1 MEKKTFLVDNKVVFY
16 TGLIYFI
23 IMALFVV
30 LKVLAYFGLFS
41 FSGAGYVYR
50 LIVQIGLMA
59 VLPMC
64 LFSILLKKN
73 AKQTFEFFSFRKITF
88 VSVLVSILL
97 GVCVFVFISYI
108 SSLWSGI
115 LGFFGYQ
122 GSTGTAETDYSVAN
136 FFLSI
141 FLVGVLPGFCEEV
154 AHRGMLLNGYKKMGT
169 KKAIILSGFLF
180 GLMHLNIEQ
189 FFFASII
196 GIFFGFVAF
205 FTDSIFPTMIM
216 HFTNNAIS
224 TFMGY
229 ASANNLP
236 IYDAFNSFI
245 GNMFGGNA
253 FLSIMM
259 MFLFI
264 LILVGLMYL
273 IVMAM
278 FKDTRLKNMAK
289 VADKAVKEEL
299 RRRLMS
305 GVGGA
310 EEIEKDDDIDVDLKT
325 IGNNKIFSIV
335 LRTGY
340 KNVYKPTFRDNI
352 FLYVNLFLGIAT
364 TLSTFIWG
372 VL

>member
-1 MEKKTFLVDNKVVFY
+1 
-16 TGLIYFI
+16 
-23 IMALFVV
+23 
-30 LKVLAYFGLFS
+30 
-41 FSGAGYVYR
+41 
-50 LIVQIGLMA
+50 
-59 VLPMC
+59 
-64 LFSILLKKN
+64 
-73 AKQTFEFFSFRKITF
+73 
-88 VSVLVSILL
+88 
-97 GVCVFVFISYI
+97 
-108 SSLWSGI
+108 
-115 LGFFGYQ
+115 
-122 GSTGTAETDYSVAN
+122 
-136 FFLSI
+136 
-141 FLVGVLPGFCEEV
+141 
-154 AHRGMLLNGYKKMGT
+154 
-169 KKAIILSGFLF
+169 
-180 GLMHLNIEQ
+180 
-189 FFFASII
+189 
-196 GIFFGFVAF
+196 
-205 FTDSIFPTMIM
+205 
-216 HFTNNAIS
+216 
-224 TFMGY
+224 
-229 ASANNLP
+229 
-236 IYDAFNSFI
+236 
-245 GNMFGGNA
+245 MFGGNA

-310 EEIEKDDDIDVDLKT
+310 EEVEKDDDIDVDLKT

>member
-1 MEKKTFLVDNKVVFY
+1 MYRDKEIFNTNLVYFLIICLFITIRIISSTFSIP
-16 TGLIYFI
+16 TIW
-23 IMALFVV
+23 
-30 LKVLAYFGLFS
+30 
-41 FSGAGYVYR
+41 GYILNGV
-50 LIVQIGLMA
+50 IQIGLMLSLPLFLFSYLQKQKVSKTVKDFGFNKIGIKTILLSFVAGIIVYLITIFVATFFSAILSLLGYENSSSGTVVSSYPLWLLFVELFVTA
-59 VLPMC
+59 VLP
-64 LFSILLKKN
+64 
-73 AKQTFEFFSFRKITF
+73 
-88 VSVLVSILL
+88 
-97 GVCVFVFISYI
+97 
-108 SSLWSGI
+108 GI
-115 LGFFGYQ
+115 
-122 GSTGTAETDYSVAN
+122 
-136 FFLSI
+136 
-141 FLVGVLPGFCEEV
+141 CEEV
-154 AHRGMLLNGYKKMGT
+154 AHRGMLLNGYKKTGT

-216 HFTNNAIS
+216 HFTNNAMS

-310 EEIEKDDDIDVDLKT
+310 EEVEKDDDIDVDLKT
-325 IGNNKIFSIV
+325 VGNNKIFSIV